1 MKKLI
6 IITLVT
12 MFFISCAEE
21 KKNLTISGDVKG
33 LKKGM
38 LYLQKIE
45 DTLLVNIDSLKVE
58 GKSSFT
64 FSTDIDEPE
73 VLFLYLDKND
83 GNDLN
88 DQIEFFAE
96 QGHITINTT
105 VDHFMVE
112 AKIEGSETHKKLE
125 DYKKMLSGFTER
137 NLNYIKE
144 NLEYRQKG
152 DTLKADSIQK
162 LSDKN
167 LLRTYQYTINYA
179 LQNKDSYV
187 SPYIILNRAGNITV
201 KYLDSVKNSLIPE
214 IASSKYGIA
223 LNEYI
228 ARVKKNNEEKN
239 NDE

>member
-6 IITLVT
+6 ITTLVT
-12 MFFISCAEE
+12 MFLISCAEE
-21 KKNLTISGDVKG
+21 KKNLTISGNVKG
-33 LKKGM
+33 LKKGV
-38 LYLQKIE
+38 LYLQKIK
-45 DTLLVNIDSLKVE
+45 DTVLVNIDSLKVD
-58 GKSSFT
+58 GKSAFT
-64 FSTDIDEPE
+64 FSMDIEEPE
-73 VLFLYLDKND
+73 VLYLNLEKND
-83 GNDLN
+83 GNELN

-125 DYKKMLSGFTER
+125 NYKKMLSGFTDK

-144 NLEYRQKG
+144 NFEYRQKG
-152 DTLKADSIQK
+152 DSLKADSIQK

-179 LQNKDSYV
+179 LQNKDSHV
-187 SPYIILNRAGNITV
+187 APYIILNRASNITV
-201 KYLDSVKNSLIPE
+201 KYLDSVKNSLTPE
-214 IASSKYGIA
+214 IANSKYGIA

-228 ARVKKNNEEKN
+228 ERVKKNNEEKN
-239 NDE
+239 IDE

>member
-6 IITLVT
+6 IISLAT
-12 MFFISCAEE
+12 MFFLSCAEE
-21 KKNLTISGDVKG
+21 KKSLTITGNVKG

-38 LYLQKIE
+38 LYLQKVE
-45 DTLLVNIDSLKVE
+45 DSILVDIDSLKIK
-58 GKSSFT
+58 GKSNFS
-64 FSTDIDEPE
+64 FSTDIEEPE

-96 QGHITINTT
+96 PGHLTINTT
-105 VDHFMVE
+105 VDHFVIE

-125 DYKKMLSGFTER
+125 DYKKMLSGFTDR
-137 NLNYIKE
+137 NLNYVKE
-144 NLEYRQKG
+144 NLEYWQKG
-152 DTLKADSIQK
+152 DSLKADSIQK

-187 SPYIILNRAGNITV
+187 TPYIILNRANSITV
-201 KYLDSVKNSLIPE
+201 KYLDSVKNSLTPE
-214 IASSKYGIA
+214 VANSKYGVA
-223 LNEYI
+223 LNNYI
-228 ARVKKNNEEKN
+228 ERVKKNNEEQN

>member
-6 IITLVT
+6 IIILVT
-12 MFFISCAEE
+12 TFFLSCAEE

-33 LKKGM
+33 LKKGT

-45 DTLLVNIDSLKVE
+45 DTLLVNIDSLKID
-58 GKSSFT
+58 GKSNFT
-64 FSTDIDEPE
+64 FSMNIDEPE

-144 NLEYRQKG
+144 NLELRQKG
-152 DTLKADSIQK
+152 DSLKADSIQK

-187 SPYIILNRAGNITV
+187 APYIILNRAGNITV
-201 KYLDSVKNSLIPE
+201 KYLDSVKNSLTPE
-214 IASSKYGIA
+214 IASSKYGTA

-239 NDE
+239 NNK

>member
-12 MFFISCAEE
+12 MFFLSCAEE
-21 KKNLTISGDVKG
+21 KKNLTISGNVKG
-33 LKKGM
+33 LKKGV

-45 DTLLVNIDSLKVE
+45 DTLLVNIDSLKID
-58 GKSSFT
+58 GNSTFT
-64 FSTDIDEPE
+64 FSMNIDEPE
-73 VLFLYLDKND
+73 VMYLNLEKND
-83 GNDLN
+83 GNELN

-105 VDHFMVE
+105 VDHFMIE

-125 DYKKMLSGFTER
+125 EYKKMLSGFTDR

-144 NLEYRQKG
+144 NFEYKIKG
-152 DTLKADSIQK
+152 DSLKADSIQK

-179 LQNKDSYV
+179 LQNKDSYIA
-187 SPYIILNRAGNITV
+187 PYIILNRASNITV
-201 KYLDSVKNSLIPE
+201 KYLDSVKNSLTPE
-214 IASSKYGIA
+214 VANSKYGIA
-223 LNEYI
+223 LNKHIEE
-228 ARVKKNNEEKN
+228 VKKNNEEKN
-239 NDE
+239 N